1 MGWRVWDGVRVH
13 PMLIRWFKPRLRK
26 KPAEDARGLPIH
38 GPEAYLIS
46 KIADTTAK
54 EVLFRGAS
62 TPGMRAASRYR

>member
-1 MGWRVWDGVRVH
+1 
-13 PMLIRWFKPRLRK
+13 MLIRWFKPRLRK
-26 KPAEDARGLPIH
+26 KPAEDARGLSIH